1 MTRGSEGP
9 AALAKTEGVRKKVL
23 CLLDPSWSW
32 AERSDVERIY
42 RQRQDVGPLSVQYRI
57 RRKEQVSWMRNGG
70 GGGGSASRVEKQ
82 AATKQD
88 KGFGTIAHAPLPF
101 RVSVCSGNSAIWKY
115 SSGKRPGQNYATYS
129 TVQTPQYRCHEL
141 TAAES
146 TAWRVWKRL
155 AAAIASIEPV
165 LFCGSRAPTINLA
178 DYHAYFEV
186 LSHGTERRERCA
198 IPFLTVCWAR
208 KTLYLVIQ
216 QCQRHANTGMRLEP
230 CQRSQTY
237 NSHFPVRPPLLR
249 SPFRRLGRV

>member
-1 MTRGSEGP
+1 MVVVVVVVPRGLRNKQQPSKTRVLAQSRTHHCRSVCLS
-9 AALAKTEGVRKKVL
+9 AAATAPSGNIRAESGLAKITQL
-23 CLLDPSWSW
+23 
-32 AERSDVERIY
+32 
-42 RQRQDVGPLSVQYRI
+42 
-57 RRKEQVSWMRNGG
+57 
-70 GGGGSASRVEKQ
+70 
-82 AATKQD
+82 
-88 KGFGTIAHAPLPF
+88 
-101 RVSVCSGNSAIWKY
+101 
-115 SSGKRPGQNYATYS
+115 
-129 TVQTPQYRCHEL
+129 TVQTPQYLCHEL

-178 DYHAYFEV
+178 DCHAYFEV
-186 LSHGTERRERCA
+186 LSHETERRERCA

-208 KTLYLVIQ
+208 KPLYLVFQ